1 MQADKGDIMN
11 NWIRKIAV
19 AGATAVAIGATSGA
33 PAQAAGFPE
42 KPVTIVV
49 AGPPGGGTDA
59 IARILGADIAD
70 STRQPVLVENR
81 AGAGG
86 IIGSKYVAGAPAD
99 GYTLLMGH
107 VATNAIV
114 PAIIKP
120 RPYDPVKDF
129 VPVAMVGTAPDVLVV
144 SASSGIKSVADL
156 LARAR
161 TSGKPLTYGSP
172 GVGLPQHIA
181 GFAFA
186 KASGVPMQHVPYR
199 GSAPALTD
207 LIGGQITMMFVTPG
221 AVVPFLNSGKLRA
234 IAVTSHER
242 SRFFPDVPTMT
253 ELGFAAVEESGWFG
267 LFAPAG
273 TPQAV
278 IDTLSGRVAAAI
290 AKPEVHSRLE
300 GLYVE
305 PATDSSARTF
315 AGFVQSEVVKW
326 AGVVNRLGVTA
337 E

>member
-1 MQADKGDIMN
+1 MN
-11 NWIRKIAV
+11 TWIRKIVV
-19 AGATAVAIGATSGA
+19 AATAIVGVCGVMATSA
-33 PAQAAGFPE
+33 EAGTYPT
-42 KPVTIVV
+42 KTITIVV

-59 IARILGADIAD
+59 IARIIGTDVAE
-70 STRQPVLVENR
+70 SVGQSVLVENR

-86 IIGSKYVAGAPAD
+86 IIGSKFVASAPPD

-129 VPVAMVGTAPDVLVV
+129 VPVAMVGTAPDLLVV
-144 SASSGIKSVADL
+144 SSKSGINSVADL
-156 LARAR
+156 LARAKA
-161 TSGKPLTYGSP
+161 SSKPLTYGSP

-181 GFAFA
+181 GFAFS

-207 LIGGQITMMFVTPG
+207 LLGGQISMMFVTPG
-221 AVVPFLNSGKLRA
+221 AAVPFLKSGQLKA

-242 SRFFPDVPTMT
+242 SRFFPEVPTMT
-253 ELGFAAVEESGWFG
+253 ELGFPEVEESGWFG

-273 TPQAV
+273 TPAPV
-278 IDTLSGRVAAAI
+278 VDALSSRVAAAM
-290 AKPEVHSRLE
+290 AKPAVRSRLE
-300 GLYVE
+300 GLYLE
-305 PATDSSARTF
+305 PAADPSARTF
-315 AGFVQSEVVKW
+315 AVFVQSEVVKW
-326 AGVVNRLGVTA
+326 AAVVNRLGVHA

>member
-1 MQADKGDIMN
+1 MKH
-11 NWIRKIAV
+11 WIRHLAV
-19 AGATAVAIGATSGA
+19 AAGTAAALCGAVS
-33 PAQAAGFPE
+33 AQAAAFPS
-42 KPVTIVV
+42 KTITIVV

-59 IARILGADIAD
+59 IARIVGADVAD
-70 STRQPVLVENR
+70 AVKQSVLVENR

-114 PAIIKP
+114 PAVIKP

-129 VPVAMVGTAPDVLVV
+129 VPVAMVGTAPDLLVV
-144 SASSGIKSVADL
+144 SAKSGINSVADL
-156 LARAR
+156 LAEAKA
-161 TSGKPLTYGSP
+161 SSKPFTYGSP

-207 LIGGQITMMFVTPG
+207 LIGGQIQMMFVTPG
-221 AVVPFLNSGKLRA
+221 AVVPFLKSGQLKA

-242 SRFFPDVPTMT
+242 SRFFPEVPTMT
-253 ELGFAAVEESGWFG
+253 ELGYPAVEESGWFG

-273 TPQAV
+273 TPTDVVQ
-278 IDTLSGRVAAAI
+278 TLSTHVGAALANP
-290 AKPEVHSRLE
+290 AVRSRLE
-300 GLYVE
+300 GLYLE
-305 PATDSSARTF
+305 PAADPSSAAF
-315 AGFVQSEVVKW
+315 ARFVQSEVVKW
-326 AGVVNRLGVTA
+326 AGVVNKLGVSA

>member
-1 MQADKGDIMN
+1 MN
-11 NWIRKIAV
+11 HWIRRMAF
-19 AGATAVAIGATSGA
+19 AGGVAVAIAGTLAA
-33 PAQAAGFPE
+33 PAEAADFPA
-42 KPVTIVV
+42 KTMTIVV

-59 IARILGADIAD
+59 IARIIGADVAE
-70 STRQPVLVENR
+70 SVKQSVLVENR
-81 AGAGG
+81 SGAGG
-86 IIGSKYVAGAPAD
+86 IIGSKYVANAPAD

-129 VPVAMVGTAPDVLVV
+129 VPVAMVGTAPDLLVV
-144 SASSGIKSVADL
+144 SAASGINSVADL
-156 LARAR
+156 LAKAKA
-161 TSGKPLTYGSP
+161 SGKPPSYGSP

-221 AVVPFLNSGKLRA
+221 AVVPFLKSGKLKA

-253 ELGFAAVEESGWFG
+253 EQGFAAVEESGWFG

-278 IDTLSGRVAAAI
+278 IDTLSARVAAAI
-290 AKPEVHSRLE
+290 AKPQVHARLE
-300 GLYVE
+300 ALYLE
-305 PATDSSARTF
+305 PATDSSSRTF

-326 AGVVNRLGVTA
+326 AGVVNKLGVTA